1 MSGPHFKPW
10 DDFCFLDRPRKRIP
24 RWRTLDPI
32 TSQGAGVVVGVGLT
46 GEILSTT
53 LTTTQTT
60 TQTTTLT
67 TIGNTW
73 RQEGFN
79 DVWGPLWRHAL
90 RAKCCRIRVLLVMTK
105 FIEKECL
112 RIYRIFMFAEGIAI
126 WFYLEVLTLNM
137 QAASSTKRNPYL
149 GVDT

>member
-24 RWRTLDPI
+24 RRRTPHGKTQDPI

-79 DVWGPLWRHAL
+79 EALRPLWRHAL

-112 RIYRIFMFAEGIAI
+112 RIFRIFMFAEGIAKY
-126 WFYLEVLTLNM
+126 FTLKCL
-137 QAASSTKRNPYL
+137 SWICRLPHPPKETHI
-149 GVDT
+149 